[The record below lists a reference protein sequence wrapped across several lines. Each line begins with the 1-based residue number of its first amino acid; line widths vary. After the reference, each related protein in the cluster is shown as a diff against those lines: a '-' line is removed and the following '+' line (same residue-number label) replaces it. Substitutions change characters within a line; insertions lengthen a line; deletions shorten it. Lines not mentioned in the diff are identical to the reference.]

1 MDKQPALAVSVSRV
15 IAAPSD
21 ELYALISDV
30 TTIGSRS
37 PETVEARWMTG
48 TGDAGSRFR
57 GRNRIGALRW
67 STVSTVVRAEPGRA
81 FCFEVAAPSRTTW
94 SYVLEPVA
102 GGTRV
107 TEAMQKDNP
116 QPLPIRL
123 LQRLAGVTDREAHL
137 REGISATL
145 EHLEAAVLPTTPE
158 S

>member
-37 PETVEARWMTG
+37 PETVEARWVVG
-48 TGDAGSRFR
+48 TGAVGSRFR
-57 GRNRIGALRW
+57 GRNRIGSLRW
-67 STVSTVVRAEPGRA
+67 STVSTVVQADPGRA
-81 FCFEVAAPSRTTW
+81 FCFEVAAPSRTRW
-94 SYVLEPVA
+94 SYVLEPVP

-107 TEAMQKDNP
+107 TEAMRRDAP

-137 REGISATL
+137 RDGMSATL
-145 EHLEAAVLPTTPE
+145 DHLEAAFLPTTLE

>member
-21 ELYALISDV
+21 DLYALISDV

-37 PETVEARWMTG
+37 PETVEGRWVEG
-48 TGDAGSRFR
+48 TGAVGSRFR

-67 STVSTVVRAEPGRA
+67 STVSTVTRAEPGQA

-94 SYVLEPVA
+94 SYILDPVA

-107 TEAMQKDNP
+107 TEAMRKDDP
-116 QPLPIRL
+116 QALPIRL

-137 REGISATL
+137 RVGMSATL
-145 EHLEAAVLPTTPE
+145 DHLEAALLPTTSE